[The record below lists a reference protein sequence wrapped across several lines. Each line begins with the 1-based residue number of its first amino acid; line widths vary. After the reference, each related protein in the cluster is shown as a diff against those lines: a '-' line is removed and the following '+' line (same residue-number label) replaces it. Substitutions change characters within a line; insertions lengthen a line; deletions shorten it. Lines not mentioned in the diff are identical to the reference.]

1 MRCVQTCCRVLYLTG
16 VLAASAS
23 AQGLLDSVAVPN
35 LALQSP
41 TVASPKPAMGADDFQ
56 RLALERNADLQA
68 TRQEIAAAR
77 GFLTQARLRP
87 NPGFDVSFSSGRPLG
102 SPGER
107 AFDVGYAHT
116 IELGG
121 KRARRIDV
129 AQVGV
134 EVAQWLVADRERL
147 LRAEVHTRFAD
158 ALASARNFATLA
170 ELLELNQRSLKVAVQ
185 RVSEGEG
192 APIEQ
197 RLLEAEVGRITA
209 DRFVAV
215 GAAERAYVA
224 LKAAAGL
231 PPSDTLT
238 LVGDLTTAGVS
249 LSLDQ
254 AIERALAER
263 PDLKAARAEEARVGA
278 ELGLARAD
286 RVPDVIGVVRY
297 SQESTRFDQLGVN
310 ASGQPVPLRDTDK
323 TLTAGVSIPL
333 PFANRNQG
341 AVEAATARLRAAA
354 LRREYVEQA
363 VRADV
368 RSAYAQY
375 VGGRQAVDV
384 FERQVIKQVQESVNT
399 FRVSYELGEVQLID
413 FVQEQR
419 RLVDTQKAFTDVLRE
434 LYVARAT
441 LEAAV
446 GAEVR

>member
-1 MRCVQTCCRVLYLTG
+1 MRFVQPCCGVLYSLC
-16 VLAASAS
+16 VVVSAAS
-23 AQGLLDSVAVPN
+23 AQGLLNSVTVP
-35 LALQSP
+35 ALPAQ
-41 TVASPKPAMGADDFQ
+41 TVTGNAQAQGMRAEDFQ
-56 RLALERNADLQA
+56 RLAVERNFDLMA

-87 NPGFDVSFSSGRPLG
+87 NPGLDVSFSSGRPFG

-116 IELGG
+116 FELGG

-129 AQVGV
+129 AQVGID
-134 EVAQWLVADRERL
+134 VAELLVADRERL
-147 LRAEVHTRFAD
+147 LRAEIHTRFAD
-158 ALASARNFATLA
+158 ALAGARNFATLA
-170 ELLELNQRSLKVAVQ
+170 ELLELNQRSLKVAIQ

-192 APIEQ
+192 APLEQ
-197 RLLEAEVGRITA
+197 RLLEAEVGRIAA
-209 DRFVAV
+209 DGFVAA

-224 LKAAAGL
+224 LKTAAGL

-238 LVGDLTTAGVS
+238 LVGALTTPGVS
-249 LSLDQ
+249 MSLDQ
-254 AIERALAER
+254 AIERALVER
-263 PDLKAARAEEARVGA
+263 PDLKAARTEEARADA
-278 ELGLARAD
+278 ELRLARAD

-354 LRREYVEQA
+354 LRREYVEQT

-368 RSAYAQY
+368 RAAYAQY
-375 VGGRQAVDV
+375 VGVRQAVDV
-384 FERQVIKQVQESVNT
+384 FDRQVIKQVQESVNT

-441 LEAAV
+441 FEAAV
-446 GAEVR
+446 GADVR